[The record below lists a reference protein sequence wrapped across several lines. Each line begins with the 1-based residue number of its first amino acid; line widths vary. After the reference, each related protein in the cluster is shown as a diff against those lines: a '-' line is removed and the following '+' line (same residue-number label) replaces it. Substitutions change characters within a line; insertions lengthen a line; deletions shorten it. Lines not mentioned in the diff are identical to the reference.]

1 MEEEPFEGIEFESPL
16 GAFRIGRG
24 RGRSEDVDDETYR
37 LVRRRVRSRL
47 RFIRHA
53 FFFVVLNLAFFLID
67 LATGGGFWVQ
77 WVALF
82 WGLLLA
88 VQFLSAFVAPRL
100 WGPDVERR
108 LIEAELRRR
117 EGR

>member
-1 MEEEPFEGIEFESPL
+1 M
-16 GAFRIGRG
+16 GRG
-24 RGRSEDVDDETYR
+24 RWRFKDVDDETYR

-47 RFIRHA
+47 RFLRHA
-53 FFFVVLNLAFFLID
+53 FFFVLLNLAFFLID

-77 WVALF
+77 WVALI
-82 WGLLLA
+82 WGIFLA
-88 VQFLSAFVAPRL
+88 VQFFSAFVAPRL

-117 EGR
+117 EER

>member
-1 MEEEPFEGIEFESPL
+1 MEEEPFEGIAFDSPL
-16 GAFRIGRG
+16 GAFRIGRD
-24 RGRSEDVDDETYR
+24 RWRFADVDDETYR

-47 RFIRHA
+47 RFLRHA
-53 FFFVVLNLAFFLID
+53 AFFVFLNLAFFLID

-82 WGLLLA
+82 WGLFLA
-88 VQFLSAFVAPRL
+88 VQFFSAIVGPRL

-108 LIEAELRRR
+108 MIEAELRRR